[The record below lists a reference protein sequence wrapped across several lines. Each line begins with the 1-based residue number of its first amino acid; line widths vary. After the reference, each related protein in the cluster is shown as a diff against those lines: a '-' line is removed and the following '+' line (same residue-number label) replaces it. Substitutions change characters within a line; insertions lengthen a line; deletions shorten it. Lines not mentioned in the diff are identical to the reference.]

1 MASLQGP
8 RKLASRLD
16 THPGNRLV
24 SDRKDALMTS
34 VFKPLKSVNTLVLAG
49 IMAAASLAA
58 TAQTVAPAAPATA
71 SAPAQPGPKAGHHGQ
86 HRHDPAKMQ
95 ARIAKHQAE
104 LKAKLAIT
112 PAQEGAWSA
121 YTTALQPQA
130 RHAAQRPDR
139 AAMRAEFEKLTTPQR
154 VDKMNALRT
163 QRMTEINAAM
173 TKRGDAI
180 KSFYAA
186 LSADQQKVLDSQR
199 MNRGGMGH
207 KGHHGHHGQRG

>member
-1 MASLQGP
+1 
-8 RKLASRLD
+8 
-16 THPGNRLV
+16 
-24 SDRKDALMTS
+24 MTS

-49 IMAAASLAA
+49 IMAAASMAAVAQTAA
-58 TAQTVAPAAPATA
+58 TTTPAAPATA
-71 SAPAQPGPKAGHHGQ
+71 SAPATPGAKAGHHRH

-121 YTTALQPQA
+121 WTAALQPKA
-130 RHAAQRPDR
+130 RDASQRPDR

-154 VDKMNALRT
+154 IDKMNALRT
-163 QRMTEINAAM
+163 QRMAEMNAAM
-173 TKRGDAI
+173 TRRGDAT

-186 LSADQQKVLDSQR
+186 LNADQQKVFDAQR
-199 MNRGGMGH
+199 MARGGRGH
-207 KGHHGHHGQRG
+207 GGHHGHPKG

>member
-1 MASLQGP
+1 
-8 RKLASRLD
+8 
-16 THPGNRLV
+16 
-24 SDRKDALMTS
+24 MTT
-34 VFKPLKSVNTLVLAG
+34 VFKPLKSVNTLILAG

-58 TAQTVAPAAPATA
+58 VAQTATPAAPATA
-71 SAPAQPGPKAGHHGQ
+71 SAPAKAGHHGK

-130 RHAAQRPDR
+130 RNAAQRPDR

-154 VDKMNALRT
+154 IDKMNALRT
-163 QRMTEINAAM
+163 QRMAEMNAAM
-173 TKRGDAI
+173 TKRGDAT

-186 LSADQQKVLDSQR
+186 LNADQQKVFDAQR
-199 MNRGGMGH
+199 MGRGGKGG
-207 KGHHGHHGQRG
+207 GHHGHHKS

>member
-1 MASLQGP
+1 
-8 RKLASRLD
+8 
-16 THPGNRLV
+16 
-24 SDRKDALMTS
+24 MTT
-34 VFKPLKSVNTLVLAG
+34 VFKPLKSVNTLILAG

-58 TAQTVAPAAPATA
+58 VAQTATPAAPATA
-71 SAPAQPGPKAGHHGQ
+71 SAPAKAGHHGK

-130 RHAAQRPDR
+130 RNAAQRPDR

-154 VDKMNALRT
+154 IDKMNALRT
-163 QRMTEINAAM
+163 QRMTEMNAAM
-173 TKRGDAI
+173 TKRGDAT

-186 LSADQQKVLDSQR
+186 LNADQQKVFDAQR
-199 MNRGGMGH
+199 MGRGGKG
-207 KGHHGHHGQRG
+207 GHHGHHKS